1 MFYGLILALLHISV
15 TFFICRLGDMSLA
28 HVGGV
33 FLHLL
38 HDPRYE
44 VSSSHHRNINAR
56 TGFYALCVF

>member
-33 FLHLL
+33 FFAFTALSPIHKYILALL
-38 HDPRYE
+38 TNDN
-44 VSSSHHRNINAR
+44 VTKIKI
-56 TGFYALCVF
+56 

>member
-33 FLHLL
+33 LLHLL
-38 HDPRYE
+38 HDPQ
-44 VSSSHHRNINAR
+44 STN
-56 TGFYALCVF
+56 TF